1 MYSNFLK
8 LSLVTVLLLAASF
21 IGCGKPEISEGT
33 RITIVYSNDTHG
45 KLKACGCK
53 HNSGG
58 ILKRAHRVKT
68 IRTND
73 SQVLYCDTG
82 NFLFGSPEAEATQG
96 KAQIAILNEL
106 QASVVN
112 VSEGD
117 LEKGLGVFE
126 QSRKEA
132 KFDFVSANI
141 EANGKP
147 LTSPYVM
154 KQIKGLD
161 VAFVGLCAPKNI
173 MRSDSVKLPPG
184 VHMRNPITAAQQ
196 VIPKLAKKADL
207 LVVLSTC
214 GDALDST
221 LAKDF
226 PMINLIIGGRTFR
239 SNAGAPW
246 KIGSTSIV
254 RAKRNGSTLG
264 RVEFEFSLDR
274 HIKSVIA
281 FEEALETDSPSDK
294 AMLAVVRKYLPNFTD
309 GAKDQ

>member
-1 MYSNFLK
+1 MSSNFSK
-8 LSLVTVLLLAASF
+8 LNLAAVLLLAVSF

-45 KLKACGCK
+45 KLEGCGCK

-58 ILKRAHRVKT
+58 ILNRAHRIKT
-68 IRTND
+68 IRIND
-73 SQVLYCDTG
+73 SQVLYCDAG

-96 KAQIAILNEL
+96 KAQIAALNEL

-112 VSEGD
+112 ISEED
-117 LEKGLGVFE
+117 LEKGLDVFNRR
-126 QSRKEA
+126 QNEA
-132 KFDFVSANI
+132 KFNFVSANI

-147 LTSPYVM
+147 LTSPYIM

-184 VHMRNPITAAQQ
+184 VHVRNPITAAQQ

-221 LAKDF
+221 LAKNF

-239 SNAGAPW
+239 SNADKPW
-246 KIGSTSIV
+246 EVGNTSIV
-254 RAKRNGSTLG
+254 RAERNGYTLG
-264 RVEFEFSLDR
+264 RVEFEFSFDR
-274 HIKSVIA
+274 QIKSIVA
-281 FEEALETDSPSDK
+281 FEETLQADAPSDK
-294 AMLAVVRKYLPNFTD
+294 AMLAVVQKYLPGFTD
-309 GAKDQ
+309 NAKNQ